1 MSCKIHPEHNTTPMS
16 ILDRYLIKEVLKH
29 FGIVLSAVI
38 VIYVAIDFFENI
50 DRFLEAGLPFVRIL
64 EFFQLKLPLVVVQIT
79 PVGILLAVL
88 ITFGLM
94 NKNNEIIALKSGGM
108 SVYHFLRPI
117 LALGFLFTIV
127 YFIIAEIVV
136 PITISRANEI
146 WRLEVKKYAVTAV
159 RKNIWI
165 KGHRSISYISYFNP
179 QDLSISGITLNY
191 FDQQFRLTRRV
202 DAAKGKYA
210 NKRWIFYDIMEQ
222 KLNNQNGSYA
232 VSFAAEQVEEIDLS
246 PEELKR
252 VAKKSEEMSFK
263 ELYRYIQDVESEG
276 YDATPYRV
284 DLQGKFAL
292 PLSCIIVCIIGA
304 SITLRKTTRE
314 GLSMSITYGVVIVFL
329 YWITQ
334 SFCSSLGYGGML
346 PPFVAAWT
354 ANFIFACLALF
365 NFLSAD

>member
-1 MSCKIHPEHNTTPMS
+1 MS
-16 ILDRYLIKEVLKH
+16 ILDRYLIKEILKH
-29 FGIVLSAVI
+29 FGIVLSAVSF
-38 VIYVAIDFFENI
+38 IYLAIDFFENI
-50 DRFLEAGLPFVRIL
+50 DKFMEAGLPISRAL
-64 EFFQLKLPLVVVQIT
+64 EFFQLKLPLIIVQIT

-94 NKNNEIIALKSGGM
+94 NKNNEIIALKSSGM
-108 SVYHFLRPI
+108 SVYHFLKPI
-117 LALGFLFTIV
+117 LALGVLFTII
-127 YFIIAEIVV
+127 YFILAEIVV

-146 WRLEVKKYAVTAV
+146 WRFEVKKYAVTSE

-165 KGHRSISYISYFNP
+165 KGHRSITYISYFNP
-179 QDLSISGITLNY
+179 QDQSISGITLNH
-191 FDQQFRLTRRV
+191 FDQQFKLTRRV
-202 DAAKGKYA
+202 DAAKGKYK
-210 NKRWIFYDIMEQ
+210 NKQWIFYDVMEQ
-222 KLNNQNGSYA
+222 RLNNQSGSYV
-232 VSFAAEQVEEIDLS
+232 VSFADEQAEEIDLV
-246 PEELKR
+246 PEDLKK
-252 VAKKSEEMSFK
+252 VAKKSEEMGFK

-314 GLSMSITYGVVIVFL
+314 GLAMSITYGIVIVFL

-346 PPFVAAWT
+346 PPYVAAWI
-354 ANFIFACLALF
+354 ANFLFACFAVF
-365 NFLSAD
+365 NFLNAD